1 MYKPKNIVLGVIL
14 LIVLIVLAQNAE
26 SARVDFLFWSFSA
39 SKFIVYIMFFILGIV
54 SAALLNLWRKI

>member
-1 MYKPKNIVLGVIL
+1 L
-14 LIVLIVLAQNAE
+14 LIVLIVLVQNAE

>member
-14 LIVLIVLAQNAE
+14 LIVLIVLVQNAE

-39 SKFIVYIMFFILGIV
+39 SKFIVYILFFILGIV

>member
-14 LIVLIVLAQNAE
+14 LIVIIVLVQNAE